1 MRMKEPE
8 LPADLTFEA
17 LEAYKAA
24 LREYDRERIEAGE
37 ATRAQV
43 QAENSL
49 IPWPHEAKVLR
60 FPEAEL
66 ERDDRG

>member
-1 MRMKEPE
+1 MRIKEPA
-8 LPADLTFEA
+8 LPAEMTFEA

-37 ATRAQV
+37 ATPAQI

-49 IPWPHEAKVLR
+49 IPWPRQAKILR
-60 FPEAEL
+60 FPEAEHGP
-66 ERDDRG
+66 E